1 MLVNTTNQPSKFR
14 TKILFKVNDDACQ
27 TYSTNSQIKFKVTRS
42 KFTLWDSSSE
52 CILIKGT
59 VTITGTEGE
68 TGARW

>member
-1 MLVNTTNQPSKFR
+1 M
-14 TKILFKVNDDACQ
+14 NDDACQ
-27 TYSTNSQIKFKVTRS
+27 TYSTNSQIKFKITRS